1 MILCVWDRVWGV
13 SITTLDC
20 GLTVIL
26 AVVIAVHGPGA
37 QHMAA
42 LSSLLMRTSLWT
54 QWRCGPWE
62 NFQSLKRSAH
72 SFAALAFTEISK
84 VTFSQHNICVL
95 VSGWRGKAKEEYP
108 KCGSIQKSRLLLRWQ
123 GRLCTARASGSQ
135 RRTRSSNS
143 KQPLTINVPVTLCSA
158 KATSDTG
165 CSCIE
170 GDVCYLIW
178 CSCYTFT
185 DKWQ

>member
-108 KCGSIQKSRLLLRWQ
+108 KCGSRSPGYYWDDREDSAQPGLQ
-123 GRLCTARASGSQ
+123 GARGGPGAVTANNLSQ
-135 RRTRSSNS
+135 
-143 KQPLTINVPVTLCSA
+143 
-158 KATSDTG
+158 
-165 CSCIE
+165 
-170 GDVCYLIW
+170 
-178 CSCYTFT
+178 
-185 DKWQ
+185 